1 MSETWQQIGD
11 VADRVVDRVAPD
23 GVQRIQV
30 TDRESWLEMRKR
42 DVTASVIGA
51 LFGMC
56 PYQTALGLFMEKTGV
71 EMPEIDNAVL
81 RRGRL
86 LEGAVAQAV
95 AEERPTWKITKA
107 TEYLR
112 DPKARI
118 GATPDFYVA
127 GDPRGP
133 GVLQAKTVAP
143 SVYRK
148 EWTEDS
154 PPFWIVLQNA
164 TEMMLADVTWG
175 AIAALV
181 VDPWKLDLHVYEIP
195 RHAAAEKKLRDA
207 VAQFWADVEAGREP
221 KVDYARDGELMSML
235 YPTSA
240 PGKTIDLTGDNFAP
254 VLLDEREKLSQV
266 IKEADA
272 RKDEIET
279 ELKAKIGDA
288 ESALISGWRLTW
300 KSQSRREYTVIS
312 NHKRK
317 HDGRSAQQRYI
328 HRAPSSPC
336 HGKHVNQLQVA
347 IKPLWGFV
355 E

>member
-1 MSETWQQIGD
+1 MIDTFVSIGE
-11 VADRVVDRVAPD
+11 AAQRVLEKVAPE
-23 GVQRIQV
+23 GVQRIPV

-51 LFGMC
+51 LFGLH
-56 PYQTALGLFMEKTGV
+56 PYETPLGLFVEKSGV

-118 GATPDFYVA
+118 GATPDFYIA
-127 GDPRGP
+127 GDPRGC
-133 GVLQAKTVAP
+133 GVMQAKTVAP

-181 VDPWKLDLHVYEIP
+181 VDPWKLDLHIYEVP

-221 KVDYARDGELMSML
+221 KTDYARDGDLLSML

-254 VLLDEREKLSQV
+254 TLLDEREKLSQV
-266 IKEADA
+266 IKDADT

-279 ELKAKIGDA
+279 ELKSKLGDA
-288 ESALISGWRLTW
+288 EAALISGWRLSW
-300 KSQSRREYTVIS
+300 KTQHRKEYTVKAS
-312 NHKRK
+312 SFRVM
-317 HDGRSAQQRYI
+317 
-328 HRAPSSPC
+328 RASRE
-336 HGKHVNQLQVA
+336 KA
-347 IKPLWGFV
+347 A
-355 E
+355 

>member
-1 MSETWQQIGD
+1 MSDNWQSIGA
-11 VADRVVDRVAPD
+11 VAERVVAKVAPIE
-23 GVQRIQV
+23 RIAV
-30 TDRESWLEMRKR
+30 TDRESWLAERKK

-51 LFGMC
+51 LFGLH
-56 PYQTALGLFMEKTGV
+56 PYQTPLGLFLEKTGFD
-71 EMPEIDNAVL
+71 MPEIDNAVL

-86 LEGAVAQAV
+86 LESAVAQAV

-118 GATPDFYVA
+118 GATPDFYIA
-127 GDPRGP
+127 GDPRGR

-164 TEMMLADVTWG
+164 TEMMLADTAWG
-175 AIAALV
+175 VIAALV
-181 VDPWKLDLHVYEIP
+181 VDPWKLDLHIYEVP
-195 RHAAAEKKLRDA
+195 RHPAAEKKLRDA

-221 KVDYARDGELMSML
+221 KTDHARDGELMSLL
-235 YPTSA
+235 YPASA

-254 VLLDEREKLSQV
+254 TLLDEREKLAQV
-266 IKEADA
+266 IKDADA

-279 ELKAKIGDA
+279 ELKAKLGDA
-288 ESALISGWRLTW
+288 EAALINGWRLSW
-300 KSQSRREYTVIS
+300 KTQHRKAYEVKAASFRVMRASRE
-312 NHKRK
+312 K
-317 HDGRSAQQRYI
+317 A
-328 HRAPSSPC
+328 A
-336 HGKHVNQLQVA
+336 
-347 IKPLWGFV
+347 
-355 E
+355 